1 MLGLRVVGI
10 ADRKA
15 GASAT
20 LSIFM
25 NIIIVG
31 AGEIGRH
38 LAASLAKEAHRISLI
53 EADKALA
60 AELEAILDAKVIHGD
75 GTSVTD
81 LADADVGE
89 CELFLAMSSS
99 NTTNM
104 MAASMAKSMGVNKVV
119 SRVHPSLQREEWLF
133 DFRGHFGLD
142 HIFSSERLTAIELA
156 KFVRNPESLVVE
168 ELARGRIE
176 LQQVSV
182 GGNSKSIGKKI
193 LELGAPEG
201 IRVAMISRGATT
213 YVPIAD
219 SVIEEGDLVTIFGE
233 PRKLRE
239 FAQQLQGKRK
249 STNKMR
255 VVIFGGN
262 EYGFSLAQM
271 LESIDCTVRVFE
283 RDPEICKNLADRLTN
298 AIIINA
304 DATVS
309 TQLEEEQVGE
319 ADFFISTSTDDEDNV
334 MSCLQAHTLGV
345 KNCLTVIHRAD
356 YAAAISASGHH
367 LGIRAAISPREATRR
382 EIQRFI
388 TTDSYHILKQF
399 EGVDL
404 MELRVGKGSLAAGHM
419 VKEIDWPQ
427 GIVLVGK
434 LRGLHAEVPGP
445 DEVLLGGDHLYAMVS
460 RDARKPFLKLL
471 AT

>member
-1 MLGLRVVGI
+1 
-10 ADRKA
+10 
-15 GASAT
+15 
-20 LSIFM
+20 M

-38 LAASLAKEAHRISLI
+38 LAMSLAKEAHRISLI
-53 EADKALA
+53 EADKVLA
-60 AELEAILDAKVIHGD
+60 DELDATLDLKVIHGD
-75 GTSVTD
+75 GTSVTH

-104 MAASMAKSMGVNKVV
+104 MSASMAKNMGVAKVV

-133 DFRGHFGLD
+133 DFRGHFGVD

-156 KFVRNPESLVVE
+156 KFVRNPDSLVVE

-176 LQQVSV
+176 LQQIRV
-182 GGNSKSIGKKI
+182 GGHSEEIRKRLRDID
-193 LELGAPEG
+193 AP
-201 IRVAMISRGATT
+201 RGVRAAIITRGDT
-213 YVPIAD
+213 SHVPTAE

-233 PRKLRE
+233 PRKLRG
-239 FAQQLQGKRK
+239 FAERLQGKGRSGDK
-249 STNKMR
+249 LR

-283 RDPEICKNLADRLTN
+283 RDPEICASLADRLTN
-298 AIIINA
+298 ATIINA

-309 TQLEEEQVGE
+309 AELEEEQVGE
-319 ADFFISTSTDDEDNV
+319 ADFFISTSVDDEDNV

-345 KNCLTVIHRAD
+345 KNCLTIIHRAD

-367 LGIRAAISPREATRR
+367 FGIRAAISPREATRR

-388 TTDSYHILKQF
+388 TTDSHHIVKKF
-399 EGVDL
+399 DGIDL
-404 MELRVGKGSLAAGHM
+404 LEMRVGKGSIAAGHM
-419 VKEIDWPQ
+419 VKEIDWPP
-427 GIVLVGK
+427 GTVLVGK
-434 LRGLHAEVPGP
+434 LRGLQAEVPGP
-445 DEVLLGGDHLYAMVS
+445 DDVLLGGDHIYAMVS
-460 RDARKPFLKLL
+460 RDVMKRFLKLL
-471 AT
+471 AA

>member
-1 MLGLRVVGI
+1 
-10 ADRKA
+10 
-15 GASAT
+15 
-20 LSIFM
+20 M

-38 LAASLAKEAHRISLI
+38 LAMSLAKESHRISLI

-60 AELEAILDAKVIHGD
+60 EELDAMLDAKVIHGD

-104 MAASMAKSMGVNKVV
+104 MSASMAKSMGVAKVV

-133 DFRGHFGLD
+133 DFRGHFGVD

-156 KFVRNPESLVVE
+156 KFVRNPDSLVVE

-176 LQQVSV
+176 LQQVRV
-182 GGNSKSIGKKI
+182 GGNSHEIGKTLREI
-193 LELGAPEG
+193 SAPQG
-201 IRVAMISRGATT
+201 VRMAMITRGEKSL
-213 YVPIAD
+213 VPTAA
-219 SVIEEGDLVTIFGE
+219 SVIEDGDLVTIFGE
-233 PRKLRE
+233 PRKLRD
-239 FAQQLQGKRK
+239 FAEKLQGKRK
-249 STNKMR
+249 GGEKLR

-271 LESIDCTVRVFE
+271 LESVDCTVRVFE
-283 RDPEICKNLADRLTN
+283 QDPEVCARLADRLTN
-298 AIIINA
+298 ATIINA

-309 TQLEEEQVGE
+309 AQLEEEQVGD
-319 ADFFISTSTDDEDNV
+319 ADFFISTSIDDEDNV
-334 MSCLQAHTLGV
+334 MSCLQAHTLGT
-345 KNCLTVIHRAD
+345 KNCLTIIHRAD

-388 TTDSYHILKQF
+388 TSDSHHILKKF
-399 EGVDL
+399 DGIDL
-404 MELRVGKGSLAAGHM
+404 VELRVGKGSIAAGHM
-419 VKEIDWPQ
+419 VKEIEWPP
-427 GIVLVGK
+427 GTVLVGK

-460 RDARKPFLKLL
+460 KDALKRFLKLL
-471 AT
+471 AA

>member
-1 MLGLRVVGI
+1 
-10 ADRKA
+10 
-15 GASAT
+15 
-20 LSIFM
+20 M

-38 LAASLAKEAHRISLI
+38 LASSLTEEAHRISLI
-53 EADKALA
+53 ESDKTLA
-60 AELEAILDAKVIHGD
+60 QELEAVLDAKVIHGD
-75 GTSVTD
+75 GTSVSD

-89 CELFLAMSSS
+89 CELFLSMSSS

-104 MAASMAKSMGVNKVV
+104 MSASMAKSMGVSKVV

-133 DFRGHFGLD
+133 DFRGHFGID

-156 KFVRNPESLVVE
+156 KFVRNPDSRVIE

-176 LQQVSV
+176 LQQIAV
-182 GGNSKSIGKKI
+182 GANSGAIGKS
-193 LELGAPEG
+193 LRNQGAPEG
-201 IRVAMISRGATT
+201 VRVAMINRGETSF
-213 YVPIAD
+213 VPVAD
-219 SVIEEGDLVTIFGE
+219 SVVENGDIMTIFGE
-233 PRKLRE
+233 PRKLRV
-239 FAQQLQGKRK
+239 FAEILQGKRK
-249 STNKMR
+249 ATNKLR

-283 RDPEICKNLADRLTN
+283 KDPELCKALADRLSN
-298 AIIINA
+298 ATIINA

-309 TQLEEEQVGE
+309 AQLEEEQIGE

-345 KNCLTVIHRAD
+345 KNCLTIIHRAD

-388 TTDSYHILKQF
+388 TTANYTILKKF
-399 EGVDL
+399 DGADL
-404 MELRVGKGSLAAGHM
+404 VELRVGKGSIAAGHM
-419 VKEIDWPQ
+419 VKEIEWPP
-427 GIVLVGK
+427 GVVLVGK

-445 DEVLLGGDHLYAMVS
+445 DEVLLGDDHLYAVVAK
-460 RDARKPFLKLL
+460 DAKKAFLKLL
-471 AT
+471 EA

>member
-1 MLGLRVVGI
+1 
-10 ADRKA
+10 
-15 GASAT
+15 
-20 LSIFM
+20 M

-38 LAASLAKEAHRISLI
+38 LAFCLAKEAHRISLI
-53 EADKALA
+53 ESDKVLAD
-60 AELEAILDAKVIHGD
+60 ELEATLDAKVIHGD

-104 MAASMAKSMGVNKVV
+104 MAASMAKSMGVEKVV
-119 SRVHPSLQREEWLF
+119 GRVHPSLQREEWLF
-133 DFRGHFGLD
+133 DFRGHFGVD

-156 KFVRNPESLVVE
+156 KFVRNPDSLVVE

-176 LQQVSV
+176 LQQICV
-182 GGNSKSIGKKI
+182 GSNSKAIGKKI

-201 IRVAMISRGATT
+201 IRIAMITRQDSAS
-213 YVPIAD
+213 VPVAET
-219 SVIEEGDLVTIFGE
+219 VIEDQDLVTIFGE
-233 PRKLRE
+233 PRKLRDFAE
-239 FAQQLQGKRK
+239 FLQGKKRDTRK
-249 STNKMR
+249 LR

-283 RDPEICKNLADRLTN
+283 RDPEICANLADRLTN
-298 AIIINA
+298 TTIING

-309 TQLEEEQVGE
+309 AELEEEQIGE
-319 ADFFISTSTDDEDNV
+319 ADFFISTSLRDEDNV

-345 KNCLTVIHRAD
+345 KNCLTLIHRAD
-356 YAAAISASGHH
+356 YAEAISASGHH
-367 LGIRAAISPREATRR
+367 FGIRAAVSPREATRG

-388 TTDSYHILKQF
+388 TTDNFHILKEF
-399 EGVDL
+399 DSVDL
-404 MELRVGKGSLAAGHM
+404 LELRVGNASLAAGHM
-419 VKEIDWPQ
+419 VKEIDWPP
-427 GIVLVGK
+427 GTVLVGK

-460 RDARKPFLKLL
+460 RKVRKRFLKLL
-471 AT
+471 EA

>member
-1 MLGLRVVGI
+1 MAIKRQGGM
-10 ADRKA
+10 DR
-15 GASAT
+15 SHF
-20 LSIFM
+20 LM

-38 LAASLAKEAHRISLI
+38 LAMSLAKEAHRISLI

-60 AELEAILDAKVIHGD
+60 EELDATLDAKVIHGD
-75 GTSVTD
+75 GMSVTD

-99 NTTNM
+99 TNTNM
-104 MAASMAKSMGVNKVV
+104 MSASMAKSMGVEKVV

-133 DFRGHFGLD
+133 DFRGHFGVD

-156 KFVRNPESLVVE
+156 KFVRNPDSLVIE

-176 LQQVSV
+176 LQQVRV
-182 GGNSKSIGKKI
+182 GSHSQEIRKK
-193 LELGAPEG
+193 LRDLHAPPG
-201 IRVAMISRGATT
+201 VRVAMITRGGVSH
-213 YVPIAD
+213 VPNAESMID
-219 SVIEEGDLVTIFGE
+219 QDDLVTIFGE
-233 PRKLRE
+233 PRKLRG
-239 FAQQLQGKRK
+239 FAERLQGKGRSGDK
-249 STNKMR
+249 LR

-283 RDPEICKNLADRLTN
+283 QDPEICARLADRLTN
-298 AIIINA
+298 ATIINA

-309 TQLEEEQVGE
+309 AVLEEEQVGE
-319 ADFFISTSTDDEDNV
+319 ADFFISTSVDDEDNV

-345 KNCLTVIHRAD
+345 KNCLTIIHRAD

-388 TTDSYHILKQF
+388 TSDSHHVVKKFDGI
-399 EGVDL
+399 DL
-404 MELRVGKGSLAAGHM
+404 LEIRVGKGSIAAGHM
-419 VKEIDWPQ
+419 VKEIEWPP
-427 GIVLVGK
+427 GTVLVGK
-434 LRGLHAEVPGP
+434 LRGLQAEVPGA
-445 DEVLLGGDHLYAMVS
+445 DDVLLGGDHIYAMVS
-460 RDARKPFLKLL
+460 KDALKRFLKLL
-471 AT
+471 AA

>member
-1 MLGLRVVGI
+1 
-10 ADRKA
+10 
-15 GASAT
+15 
-20 LSIFM
+20 M

-38 LAASLAKEAHRISLI
+38 LAMSLAKEAHRISLI
-53 EADKALA
+53 EADKELA
-60 AELEAILDAKVIHGD
+60 EELEATLDAKVIHGD

-89 CELFLAMSSS
+89 CDLFLAMSSS

-104 MAASMAKSMGVNKVV
+104 MSASMAKSMGVAKVV

-133 DFRGHFGLD
+133 DFRGHFGVD

-156 KFVRNPESLVVE
+156 KFVRNPDSLVVE

-176 LQQVSV
+176 LQQVRV
-182 GGNSKSIGKKI
+182 GANSQEIRKKLRDI
-193 LELGAPEG
+193 EAPRG
-201 IRVAMISRGATT
+201 IRVAMITRGEESH
-213 YVPIAD
+213 VPTAD
-219 SVIEEGDLVTIFGE
+219 TVIEEADLVTIFGE
-233 PRKLRE
+233 PRKLRG
-239 FAQQLQGKRK
+239 FAERLQGKSK
-249 STNKMR
+249 GSDKLR

-283 RDPEICKNLADRLTN
+283 RDAAVCARLADRLTN
-298 AIIINA
+298 ATIINA

-309 TQLEEEQVGE
+309 AVLDEEQIGE
-319 ADFFISTSTDDEDNV
+319 ADFFISTSVDDEDNV
-334 MSCLQAHTLGV
+334 MSCLQAHTLGT
-345 KNCLTVIHRAD
+345 KNCLTIIHRAD

-367 LGIRAAISPREATRR
+367 MGIRAAISPREATRR

-388 TTDSYHILKQF
+388 TTDSHHVLKKF
-399 EGVDL
+399 DGIDL
-404 MELRVGKGSLAAGHM
+404 VELRVGKGSIAAGHM
-419 VKEIDWPQ
+419 VKEIEWPP
-427 GIVLVGK
+427 GTVLVGK

-460 RDARKPFLKLL
+460 KDALKRFLKLL
-471 AT
+471 AA

>member
-1 MLGLRVVGI
+1 
-10 ADRKA
+10 
-15 GASAT
+15 
-20 LSIFM
+20 M

-38 LAASLAKEAHRISLI
+38 LAFCLAKEAHRISLI

-60 AELEAILDAKVIHGD
+60 EELDATLDAKVIHGD
-75 GTSVTD
+75 GTSVSD

-99 NTTNM
+99 NTTNLM
-104 MAASMAKSMGVNKVV
+104 SASIAKSMGVSKVI

-133 DFRGHFGLD
+133 DFRGHFGID

-156 KFVRNPESLVVE
+156 KFVRNPDSLVIE

-176 LQQVSV
+176 LQQVLV
-182 GGNSKSIGKKI
+182 GKNSQAIGKSLRDI
-193 LELGAPEG
+193 GAPQG
-201 IRVAMISRGATT
+201 VRVAMVSRNESTF
-213 YVPIAD
+213 VPTAD
-219 SVIEEGDLVTIFGE
+219 TLLEYGDLVTIFGE
-233 PRKLRE
+233 PRKLRD
-239 FAQQLQGKRK
+239 FSGDLQGKTKGTRK
-249 STNKMR
+249 LR

-283 RDPEICKNLADRLTN
+283 RNPEICANLTDRLTN
-298 AIIINA
+298 ATIINA

-309 TQLEEEQVGE
+309 AELEEEQIGE
-319 ADFFISTSTDDEDNV
+319 ADFFISTSVDDEDNV

-345 KNCLTVIHRAD
+345 KNCLTLIHRAD

-367 LGIRAAISPREATRR
+367 FGIRAAVSPREATRK

-388 TTDSYHILKQF
+388 TTDSFHVLKKF
-399 EGVDL
+399 DEVDL
-404 MELRVGKGSLAAGHM
+404 VELRIGNGSIAAGHM
-419 VKEIDWPQ
+419 VKEIDWPP
-427 GIVLVGK
+427 GVVLVGK

-460 RDARKPFLKLL
+460 TAARKRFLKLL
-471 AT
+471 EA

>member
-1 MLGLRVVGI
+1 
-10 ADRKA
+10 
-15 GASAT
+15 
-20 LSIFM
+20 M

-38 LAASLAKEAHRISLI
+38 LATSLTKEAHRISLI

-60 AELEAILDAKVIHGD
+60 EELQATLDAKVIHGD

-89 CELFLAMSSS
+89 CELFLAMSAS

-104 MAASMAKSMGVNKVV
+104 MSASMAKSMGVNKVV

-156 KFVRNPESLVVE
+156 KFVRNPDSLVVE

-182 GGNSKSIGKKI
+182 GENSKSKGKKI
-193 LELGAPEG
+193 RDLGAPEG
-201 IRVAMISRGATT
+201 VRVAMISRGATT

-219 SVIEEGDLVTIFGE
+219 SVIDEGDVVTIFGE

-239 FAQQLQGKRK
+239 FAEDLQGKK
-249 STNKMR
+249 KGKNKLR

-283 RDPEICKNLADRLTN
+283 SDPEICKGLADRLTN
-298 AIIINA
+298 AVIINA

-309 TQLEEEQVGE
+309 AELEEEQIGE

-345 KNCLTVIHRAD
+345 KNCLTIIHRAD
-356 YAAAISASGHH
+356 YATAISASGHH
-367 LGIRAAISPREATRR
+367 FGIRAAISPREATRR

-399 EGVDL
+399 DGVDL

-419 VKEIDWPQ
+419 VKEIQWPP
-427 GIVLVGK
+427 GTVLVGK

-460 RDARKPFLKLL
+460 RDARKLFLKLL
-471 AT
+471 AA

>member
-1 MLGLRVVGI
+1 
-10 ADRKA
+10 
-15 GASAT
+15 
-20 LSIFM
+20 M

-38 LAASLAKEAHRISLI
+38 LATSLAKEAHRISLI

-60 AELEAILDAKVIHGD
+60 EELEAVLDAKVIHGD
-75 GTSVTD
+75 GTSVSD

-104 MAASMAKSMGVNKVV
+104 MAASMAKSMGVSKVV

-133 DFRGHFGLD
+133 DFRGHFGVD

-156 KFVRNPESLVVE
+156 KFVRNPDSLVVE

-176 LQQVSV
+176 LQQVKV
-182 GGNSKSIGKKI
+182 GESSRDTKKS
-193 LELGAPEG
+193 LRELDAPEG
-201 IRVAMISRGATT
+201 VRVAMISRGKTC
-213 YVPIAD
+213 YVPTAD
-219 SVIEEGDLVTIFGE
+219 SVIEADDLVTIFGE
-233 PRKLRE
+233 PRKLRD
-239 FAQQLQGKRK
+239 FAERLQGKRK
-249 STNKMR
+249 SSEKLR

-283 RDPEICKNLADRLTN
+283 RDPEICANLADRLTN
-298 AIIINA
+298 ATIINA

-309 TQLEEEQVGE
+309 AELEGEQIGE

-345 KNCLTVIHRAD
+345 KNCLTIIHRAD

-367 LGIRAAISPREATRR
+367 FGIRAAISPREATRR

-388 TTDSYHILKQF
+388 TTDSHHILKKF
-399 EGVDL
+399 DGVDL
-404 MELRVGKGSLAAGHM
+404 LELRVGKGSIAAGHM
-419 VKEIDWPQ
+419 VKEIDWPP
-427 GIVLVGK
+427 GTVLVGK

-460 RDARKPFLKLL
+460 NDARKRFLKLL
-471 AT
+471 SA

>member
-1 MLGLRVVGI
+1 
-10 ADRKA
+10 
-15 GASAT
+15 
-20 LSIFM
+20 M

-38 LAASLAKEAHRISLI
+38 LATSLAKEAHRISLI

-60 AELEAILDAKVIHGD
+60 EELESTLDAKVIHGN
-75 GTSVTD
+75 GTSVSD

-89 CELFLAMSSS
+89 CDLFLGMSSS

-104 MAASMAKSMGVNKVV
+104 MSASMAKSMGVAKVV

-133 DFRGHFGLD
+133 DFRGHFGVD

-156 KFVRNPESLVVE
+156 KFVRNPDSLVVE

-176 LQQVSV
+176 LQQIRV
-182 GGNSKSIGKKI
+182 GANSQEIRKKMRD
-193 LELGAPEG
+193 LNAPQG
-201 IRVAMISRGATT
+201 VRVAMITRDGKSL
-213 YVPIAD
+213 VPNAESTINQD
-219 SVIEEGDLVTIFGE
+219 DLVTIFGE
-233 PRKLRE
+233 PRKLRD
-239 FAQQLQGKRK
+239 FAQRLQGKGRSGDK
-249 STNKMR
+249 LR

-283 RDPEICKNLADRLTN
+283 RDPEICARLADRLTN
-298 AIIINA
+298 ATIINA
-304 DATVS
+304 DATVAAV
-309 TQLEEEQVGE
+309 LEEEQIGE
-319 ADFFISTSTDDEDNV
+319 ADFFISTSVDDEDNV

-345 KNCLTVIHRAD
+345 KNCLTIIHRAD

-367 LGIRAAISPREATRR
+367 FGIRAAISPREATRR

-388 TTDSYHILKQF
+388 TSESHHIVKQF
-399 EGVDL
+399 DGIDL
-404 MELRVGKGSLAAGHM
+404 LEIRVGKGSIAAGHM
-419 VKEIDWPQ
+419 LKEIDWPP
-427 GIVLVGK
+427 GTVLVGK

-445 DEVLLGGDHLYAMVS
+445 DDVLLGGDHIYAMVS
-460 RDARKPFLKLL
+460 RDVLKRFLKLL
-471 AT
+471 AA

>member
-1 MLGLRVVGI
+1 
-10 ADRKA
+10 
-15 GASAT
+15 
-20 LSIFM
+20 M

-38 LAASLAKEAHRISLI
+38 LAMSLAKEAHRISLI
-53 EADKALA
+53 ESDKALA
-60 AELEAILDAKVIHGD
+60 EELEATLDAKVIHGD

-99 NTTNM
+99 NNTNM
-104 MAASMAKSMGVNKVV
+104 MSASMAKSMGVPKVV

-133 DFRGHFGLD
+133 DFRGHFGVD

-156 KFVRNPESLVVE
+156 KFVRNPDSLVVE

-176 LQQVSV
+176 LQQISV
-182 GGNSKSIGKKI
+182 GENSQEIHKKMREI
-193 LELGAPEG
+193 NAPSG
-201 IRVAMISRGATT
+201 VRVAMITRGGKSH
-213 YVPIAD
+213 VPTAESTLD
-219 SVIEEGDLVTIFGE
+219 KDDLVTVFGE
-233 PRKLRE
+233 PRKLRN
-239 FAQQLQGKRK
+239 FAERLQGKGRSGDK
-249 STNKMR
+249 LR

-283 RDPEICKNLADRLTN
+283 RDSAICASLADRLSN
-298 AIIINA
+298 ATIINA

-309 TQLEEEQVGE
+309 AVLEEEQIGE
-319 ADFFISTSTDDEDNV
+319 ADFFISTSVDDEDNV

-345 KNCLTVIHRAD
+345 KNCLTIIHRAD

-367 LGIRAAISPREATRR
+367 FGIRAAISPREATRR

-388 TTDSYHILKQF
+388 TSDSHHIVKKF
-399 EGVDL
+399 DGIDL
-404 MELRVGKGSLAAGHM
+404 LEMRVGKGSIAAGHM
-419 VKEIDWPQ
+419 VKEIDWPP
-427 GIVLVGK
+427 GTVLVGK
-434 LRGLHAEVPGP
+434 QRGLHAEVPGP
-445 DEVLLGGDHLYAMVS
+445 NDVLLGGDHIYAMVS
-460 RDARKPFLKLL
+460 RDALKRFLKLL
-471 AT
+471 AA

>member
-1 MLGLRVVGI
+1 
-10 ADRKA
+10 
-15 GASAT
+15 
-20 LSIFM
+20 M

-38 LAASLAKEAHRISLI
+38 LAMSLAKEAHRISLI

-60 AELEAILDAKVIHGD
+60 EELEATLDAKVIHGD

-99 NTTNM
+99 NNTNM
-104 MAASMAKSMGVNKVV
+104 MSASMAKSMGVPKVV

-133 DFRGHFGLD
+133 DFRGHFGVD

-156 KFVRNPESLVVE
+156 KFVRNPDSLVVE

-176 LQQVSV
+176 LQQIRV
-182 GGNSKSIGKKI
+182 GGKSQEIRKKMREI
-193 LELGAPEG
+193 NAPQG
-201 IRVAMISRGATT
+201 VRVAMITRDGKSH
-213 YVPIAD
+213 VPTAD
-219 SVIEEGDLVTIFGE
+219 SVIEEDDLVTIFGE
-233 PRKLRE
+233 PRKLRG
-239 FAQQLQGKRK
+239 FAERLQGKGRSGDK
-249 STNKMR
+249 LR

-271 LESIDCTVRVFE
+271 LESNECTVRVFE
-283 RDPEICKNLADRLTN
+283 RDPEICASLADRLTN
-298 AIIINA
+298 ATIINA

-309 TQLEEEQVGE
+309 AELEEEQVGE
-319 ADFFISTSTDDEDNV
+319 ADFFISTSVDDEDNV

-345 KNCLTVIHRAD
+345 KNCLTIIHRAD

-367 LGIRAAISPREATRR
+367 FGIRAAISPREATRR

-388 TTDSYHILKQF
+388 TSDSHHIVKKF
-399 EGVDL
+399 DGIDL
-404 MELRVGKGSLAAGHM
+404 LEIRVGKGSIAAGHM
-419 VKEIDWPQ
+419 VKEIDWPP
-427 GIVLVGK
+427 GTVLVGK
-434 LRGLHAEVPGP
+434 LRGLHAEVPGS
-445 DEVLLGGDHLYAMVS
+445 DDVLLGGDHIYAMVS
-460 RDARKPFLKLL
+460 RDVLKRFLKLL
-471 AT
+471 AA

>member
-1 MLGLRVVGI
+1 
-10 ADRKA
+10 
-15 GASAT
+15 
-20 LSIFM
+20 M

-53 EADKALA
+53 EADKSLA
-60 AELEAILDAKVIHGD
+60 EELEATLDAKVIHGD
-75 GTSVTD
+75 GTSVTH

-104 MAASMAKSMGVNKVV
+104 MAASMAKSMGVNKVI

-133 DFRGHFGLD
+133 DFRGHFGVD

-156 KFVRNPESLVVE
+156 KFVRNPDSLVVE

-182 GGNSKSIGKKI
+182 GENSKSKGKKI
-193 LELGAPEG
+193 RDLGAPEG
-201 IRVAMISRGATT
+201 VRVAMVSRGATT

-219 SVIEEGDLVTIFGE
+219 SVIEEGDVVTIFGE
-233 PRKLRE
+233 PRKLRD
-239 FAQQLQGKRK
+239 FAKDLQGKRK
-249 STNKMR
+249 STNKLR

-283 RDPEICKNLADRLTN
+283 RDPEICKGLADRLTN
-298 AIIINA
+298 ATIINA

-309 TQLEEEQVGE
+309 TELEEEQIGE

-345 KNCLTVIHRAD
+345 KNCLTIIHRAD

-367 LGIRAAISPREATRR
+367 FGIRAAISPREATRR

-388 TTDSYHILKQF
+388 TTDSYHILKKF
-399 EGVDL
+399 DGVDL

-419 VKEIDWPQ
+419 VKEIQWPP
-427 GIVLVGK
+427 GTVLVGK

-460 RDARKPFLKLL
+460 KDARKAFLKLL
-471 AT
+471 AA

>member
-1 MLGLRVVGI
+1 MRHVGLEIG
-10 ADRKA
+10 
-15 GASAT
+15 GHGHF
-20 LSIFM
+20 LSEM

-38 LAASLAKEAHRISLI
+38 LAFSLAKEAHRISLI

-60 AELEAILDAKVIHGD
+60 EELEASLDAKVIHGD
-75 GTSVTD
+75 GTSVTT

-99 NTTNM
+99 NNTNM
-104 MAASMAKSMGVNKVV
+104 MSASIAKRMGVAKVI

-133 DFRGHFGLD
+133 DFRGNFGID

-156 KFVRNPESLVVE
+156 KFVRNPDSLVVE

-176 LQQVSV
+176 LQQVLV
-182 GGNSKSIGKKI
+182 GANSQAIRKT
-193 LELGAPEG
+193 LRELDAPSG
-201 IRVAMISRGATT
+201 VRVAMISRGKTT
-213 YVPIAD
+213 FVPNAETM
-219 SVIEEGDLVTIFGE
+219 IEDGDLVTIFGA
-233 PRKLRE
+233 PRKLRD
-239 FAQQLQGKRK
+239 FSGILQGKRK
-249 STNKMR
+249 GSGKLR

-283 RDPEICKNLADRLTN
+283 RDPEVCASLADRLTN
-298 AIIINA
+298 ATIING

-309 TQLEEEQVGE
+309 AVLEEEQIGE
-319 ADFFISTSTDDEDNV
+319 ADFFISTSVDDEDNV

-345 KNCLTVIHRAD
+345 KNCLTLIHRAD

-367 LGIRAAISPREATRR
+367 FGIRAAVSPREATRR

-388 TTDSYHILKQF
+388 TTDSFHVLKKF
-399 EGVDL
+399 DGVDL
-404 MELRVGKGSLAAGHM
+404 VELRVGNASIAAGHM
-419 VKEIDWPQ
+419 VKEIEWPR

-434 LRGLHAEVPGP
+434 LRGLHADVPGP

-460 RDARKPFLKLL
+460 KDARKSFLKLL
-471 AT
+471 EA

>member
-1 MLGLRVVGI
+1 
-10 ADRKA
+10 
-15 GASAT
+15 
-20 LSIFM
+20 M

-38 LAASLAKEAHRISLI
+38 LAMSLAQEAHRISLI
-53 EADKALA
+53 EADKSLA
-60 AELEAILDAKVIHGD
+60 EELEATLDAKVIHGD

-104 MAASMAKSMGVNKVV
+104 MSASMAKSMGVAKVV

-133 DFRGHFGLD
+133 DFRGHFGVD

-156 KFVRNPESLVVE
+156 KFVRNPDSLVVE

-176 LQQVSV
+176 LQQIRV
-182 GGNSKSIGKKI
+182 GKNSQEIRKKMRDI
-193 LELGAPEG
+193 NAPQG
-201 IRVAMISRGATT
+201 VRVAMITRGGRSI
-213 YVPIAD
+213 VPTAESMID
-219 SVIEEGDLVTIFGE
+219 EDDLVTIFGE
-233 PRKLRE
+233 PRKLRG
-239 FAQQLQGKRK
+239 FAERLQGKGRSGSK
-249 STNKMR
+249 LR

-283 RDPEICKNLADRLTN
+283 RDAEICASLADRLTN
-298 AIIINA
+298 ATIINA

-309 TQLEEEQVGE
+309 SILDEEQVGE
-319 ADFFISTSTDDEDNV
+319 ADFFISTSVDDEDNV

-345 KNCLTVIHRAD
+345 KNCLTIIHRAD
-356 YAAAISASGHH
+356 YAAAISSSGHH
-367 LGIRAAISPREATRR
+367 FGIRAAISPREATRR

-388 TTDSYHILKQF
+388 TSDSHHIMKQF
-399 EGVDL
+399 DGIDL
-404 MELRVGKGSLAAGHM
+404 LEMRVGKGSIAAGHM
-419 VKEIDWPQ
+419 VKEIEWPP
-427 GIVLVGK
+427 GTLLVGK

-445 DEVLLGGDHLYAMVS
+445 DDVLLGGDHIYAMVS
-460 RDARKPFLKLL
+460 RDALKRFLKLL
-471 AT
+471 SA

>member
-1 MLGLRVVGI
+1 
-10 ADRKA
+10 
-15 GASAT
+15 
-20 LSIFM
+20 M

-38 LAASLAKEAHRISLI
+38 LAMSLAQEAHRISLI
-53 EADKALA
+53 EADKSLA
-60 AELEAILDAKVIHGD
+60 EELEATLDAKVIHGD

-104 MAASMAKSMGVNKVV
+104 MSASMAKSMGVAKVV

-133 DFRGHFGLD
+133 DFRGHFGVD

-156 KFVRNPESLVVE
+156 KFVRNPDSLVVE

-176 LQQVSV
+176 LQQIRV
-182 GGNSKSIGKKI
+182 GKNSQEIRKKMRDI
-193 LELGAPEG
+193 NAPQG
-201 IRVAMISRGATT
+201 VRVAMITRGGRSI
-213 YVPIAD
+213 VPTAE
-219 SVIEEGDLVTIFGE
+219 SMIEEDDLVTIFGE
-233 PRKLRE
+233 PRKLRG
-239 FAQQLQGKRK
+239 FAERLQGKGRSGSK
-249 STNKMR
+249 LR

-283 RDPEICKNLADRLTN
+283 RDAEICASLADRLTN
-298 AIIINA
+298 ATIINA

-309 TQLEEEQVGE
+309 AILDEEQVGE
-319 ADFFISTSTDDEDNV
+319 ADFFISTSVDDEDNV

-345 KNCLTVIHRAD
+345 KNCLTIIHRAD
-356 YAAAISASGHH
+356 YAAAISSSGHH
-367 LGIRAAISPREATRR
+367 FGIRAAISPREATRR

-388 TTDSYHILKQF
+388 TSDSHHIMKQF
-399 EGVDL
+399 DGIDL
-404 MELRVGKGSLAAGHM
+404 LEMRVGKGSIAAGHM
-419 VKEIDWPQ
+419 VKEIEWPP
-427 GIVLVGK
+427 GTLLVGK

-445 DEVLLGGDHLYAMVS
+445 EDVLLGGDHIYAMVS
-460 RDARKPFLKLL
+460 RDVLKRFLKLL
-471 AT
+471 AA